1 MNKDVKKRVFE
12 IVKKISGTRVENIDL
27 RGNLKD
33 ALTLDSI
40 QVVELF
46 AALENEFNIELPLSM
61 MMVKSASEFFDQLEQ
76 VLDAKKVA
84 V

>member
-1 MNKDVKKRVFE
+1 MNKEVKKRVFE

-27 RGNLKD
+27 NGNLKD